1 MRSITGAWPFR
12 SSAVCLLARSPYPC
26 PDGPVVH
33 HAPVTHQT
41 LADQASHE
49 LVVKHS
55 RFLALAA
62 PADTPEAAMAFI
74 AGAGTPDATHNCW
87 AWRIGGLYRS
97 GDDGEPAGTAG
108 RPILA
113 AIDGQGLDQV
123 AVVVTRWYG
132 GIKLGAGG
140 LVRAYGGCAAECLRT
155 APRRE
160 LIEYVERRLCYPFE
174 HTGAVHAAL
183 AQHGA
188 DKLAEEF
195 GADGVGL
202 VLKLPAGAAE
212 ALQVQLRDATRGEVR
227 VDDAPDGTDSGQ

>member
-1 MRSITGAWPFR
+1 MSRHTLQSE
-12 SSAVCLLARSPYPC
+12 AR
-26 PDGPVVH
+26 
-33 HAPVTHQT
+33 
-41 LADQASHE
+41 HE

-62 PADTPEAAMAFI
+62 PASSPGDAMDFLARVS
-74 AGAGTPDATHNCW
+74 TPDATHNCW

-97 GDDGEPAGTAG
+97 SDDGEPAGTAG

-113 AIDGQGLDQV
+113 AIDGQGVDEV
-123 AVVVTRWYG
+123 VVVVTRWYG

-160 LIEYVERRLCYPFE
+160 LIEYATLRLAYPFE
-174 HTGAVHAAL
+174 HTGAVHSAL

-188 DKLAEEF
+188 EKLAEDF
-195 GADGVGL
+195 GADGVEL
-202 VLKLPAGAAE
+202 VLRLPADAADG
-212 ALQVQLRDATRGEVR
+212 LRLQLRDATRDEVR
-227 VDDAPDGTDSGQ
+227 IHAAPDGGDDGQ